1 VLCDADRLEDPV
13 SEYLLDGIA
22 LGLGLREPV
31 DNTVLDRSAEGERE
45 LVPLLDSVGLP
56 EPVRE
61 GEGDPVN
68 VLPLNVP
75 IPDPVTV

>member
-1 VLCDADRLEDPV
+1 
-13 SEYLLDGIA
+13 
-22 LGLGLREPV
+22 V

-61 GEGDPVN
+61 GEGDPVT
-68 VLPLNVP
+68 VVPLNVT
-75 IPDPVTV
+75 IPEPVAL